1 MKTIQIPDEYDMRA
15 EVNNVLSCAYEG
27 KDWCEDGSIR
37 QDITDLKSN
46 ILDLDLDIDKLDD
59 KINKEISMTNQEK
72 ADIEGLRAT
81 VLELVTVTNKHDV
94 KLLAIATS
102 LDAINQ
108 MLKILSKRT
117 GIDDD
122 N

>member
-27 KDWCEDGSIR
+27 KEWCEDGSIR

-46 ILDLDLDIDKLDD
+46 ILDLDLDVDKLDD
-59 KINKEISMTNQEK
+59 KIN
-72 ADIEGLRAT
+72 GL
-81 VLELVTVTNKHDV
+81 LVCIKTLNEMVEM
-94 KLLAIATS
+94 I
-102 LDAINQ
+102 
-108 MLKILSKRT
+108 SKRV
-117 GIDDD
+117 GLKDD